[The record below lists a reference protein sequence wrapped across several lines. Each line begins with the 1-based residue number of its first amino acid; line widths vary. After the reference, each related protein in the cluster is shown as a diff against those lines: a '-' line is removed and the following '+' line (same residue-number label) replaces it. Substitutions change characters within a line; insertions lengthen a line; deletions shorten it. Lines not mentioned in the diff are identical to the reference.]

1 MPEPR
6 TRIEDCKDARAAA
19 SAGYFAAGTWA
30 ATGALAAGPW
40 KGWADEIP
48 FEPLSCFLFTTTH
61 RKMSTPQPAAAQ
73 PAEQQEDMGTKLIG
87 IAKKMA
93 MFMAL
98 QFGEQS
104 LRGRR

>member
-1 MPEPR
+1 
-6 TRIEDCKDARAAA
+6 
-19 SAGYFAAGTWA
+19 
-30 ATGALAAGPW
+30 
-40 KGWADEIP
+40 
-48 FEPLSCFLFTTTH
+48 
-61 RKMSTPQPAAAQ
+61 
-73 PAEQQEDMGTKLIG
+73 MGTKLIG